1 MWFHEYGPWHF
12 QKIAEHYGIYKDLF
26 DGDFF
31 VPVVNIDINYEF
43 DGQYINPVIRGN
55 RLTPTEVAF
64 IVLAIILFWYFS
76 INLCFY
82 QVCKQPQVSFEAP
95 EGSHWTLIMTNPDGH
110 LKDNESEYLHWLM

>member
-1 MWFHEYGPWHF
+1 LDEVNDMWFHEYGPWHF

-64 IVLAIILFWYFS
+64 ILLAIIYFGIFLS
-76 INLCFY
+76 IFAFTRS
-82 QVCKQPQVSFEAP
+82 VSNHKFHSKLLREVF
-95 EGSHWTLIMTNPDGH
+95 GRLS
-110 LKDNESEYLHWLM
+110 